1 MSIFSARKPRGFNH
15 HFIYVDERKERIKEI
30 EQRARERSGQ
40 TARAERRAD
49 HLRGAFRDDRLRH
62 RQALQHRLLIFYIA
76 CLLILFLAL
85 MMMGFLF

>member
-40 TARAERRAD
+40 PARAERRSD
-49 HLRGAFRDDRLRH
+49 HLRGAFRNDSLKR
-62 RQALQHRLLIFYIA
+62 RQAVQHRLLLFYIA
-76 CLLILFLAL
+76 CLLILLLAL
-85 MMMGFLF
+85 MVMGFLF